1 MARIFYFLR
10 RALTNMGR
18 SLSVSGV
25 TIGTVAVVFLFLGV
39 FALAGHN
46 LVLLTERLGKSLQL
60 VVFLDDDIDLGQ
72 QEVVRSKLESA
83 AIVSEV
89 IFVNRAQALTRFKQ
103 RLGPEASIL
112 EGLGENPMPA
122 SFEVTFVAGGRNP
135 EAIADLAQQ
144 MVNLAGVEE
153 VQYGQAWLDRFFNFV
168 QTARLL
174 GLIVGSLILLA
185 AIVIVSNTIRLSVYA
200 RREEIHIL
208 KLVGATDRFIKIP
221 FYIEGVLLGLAGSGL
236 GTVFTWFVFVFL
248 VPQLIFPAGVAQSEI
263 GLEFLPSKGVVIMAL
278 GGAGLGV
285 LGTLA
290 SLWRHLK
297 I

>member
-60 VVFLDDDIDLGQ
+60 VVFLDDDCDLGQ
-72 QEVVRSKLESA
+72 QGLVRSKLESD
-83 AIVSEV
+83 AIVSDI
-89 IFVNRAQALTRFKQ
+89 IFVDRAEALTRFKQ

-122 SFEVTFVAGGRNP
+122 SFEVTFVPGGRNP
-135 EAIADLAQQ
+135 EAISDLAQQ
-144 MVNLAGVEE
+144 MVNLAGVDE

-168 QTARLL
+168 QTTRLL

-200 RREEIHIL
+200 RREEILIL

-221 FYIEGVLLGLAGSGL
+221 FYIEGILLGLVGSGL
-236 GTVFTWFVFVFL
+236 GTALTWFVFVFL
-248 VPQLIFPAGVAQSEI
+248 VPQLLFPAGVAQSEF
-263 GLEFLPSKGVVIMAL
+263 GLEFLPSLGVVIMAL

-297 I
+297 V